1 MAGILT
7 EQLKRHEG
15 FRAFAY
21 TDTTGHKTIGYGFNL
36 DAGISERSAE
46 ALLQSQ
52 IAEVWLACDKE
63 FHDFWWRLSQPR
75 QGVIIN
81 MVFNLGMNGFKKFK
95 KMLAAIRECRDEDV
109 VNEML
114 DSKWAHQ
121 VKGRAWELADQ
132 WRDNEWQTE
141 LKKEEKEKGH

>member
-1 MAGILT
+1 MSTGILT
-7 EQLKRHEG
+7 EQIKRHEG
-15 FRAFAY
+15 FRSYVY

-36 DAGISERSAE
+36 DAGITERDAE

-52 IAEVWLACDKE
+52 LAGIWLWCNEE
-63 FHDFWWRLSQPR
+63 FNHFWWRLSHAR

-81 MVFNLGMNGFKKFK
+81 MVFNLGRSGFKKFK
-95 KMLAAIRECRDEDV
+95 KMIKAIEDCDDEAV

-132 WRDNEWQTE
+132 WRDNDWQIPKN
-141 LKKEEKEKGH
+141 KKEK

>member
-1 MAGILT
+1 MSGILV

-15 FRAFAY
+15 FRAHVY

-36 DAGISERSAE
+36 DAGINERNAE

-52 IAEVWLACDKE
+52 LAEIWLQCNEE
-63 FHDFWWRLSQPR
+63 FKRFWFRLSHAR
-75 QGVIIN
+75 QGVIID
-81 MVFNLGMNGFKKFK
+81 MVFNLGMRGFLKFK
-95 KMLAAIRECRDEDV
+95 KMIKAIEDLDDEAV
-109 VNEML
+109 VAEML

-132 WRDNEWQTE
+132 WRDNEWQLEDTN
-141 LKKEEKEKGH
+141 

>member
-1 MAGILT
+1 MSSKLV
-7 EQLKRHEG
+7 EQLKKHEG
-15 FRAFAY
+15 FRAYAY
-21 TDTTGHKTIGYGFNL
+21 TDTTGHKTIGYGFNI

-52 IAEVWLACDKE
+52 LAELWLQCNQE
-63 FHDFWWRLSQPR
+63 FHAWWWRLSRAR
-75 QGVIIN
+75 QGVILN
-81 MVFNLGMNGFKKFK
+81 MAFNLGINGLKKFK
-95 KMLAAIRECRDEDV
+95 KMLNAIAEGDDEAV

-132 WRDNEWQTE
+132 WRDNDFN
-141 LKKEEKEKGH
+141 H

>member
-1 MAGILT
+1 MNIVQ
-7 EQLKRHEG
+7 QLKRHEG
-15 FRAFAY
+15 FRAYTY

-36 DAGISERSAE
+36 DAGISENTAE

-52 IAEVWLACDKE
+52 IAEIWIKCNEE
-63 FHDFWWRLSQPR
+63 FNHFWWRLSRER
-75 QGVIIN
+75 QSVIMN

-95 KMLAAIRECRDEDV
+95 KMIKGIEEGDDVAV

-121 VKGRAWELADQ
+121 VKGRAYELADQ
-132 WRDNEWQTE
+132 WRDNAWQDVG
-141 LKKEEKEKGH
+141 EEKGT